1 MTSRHHLTRFAWLS
15 IATACLTISLKAAA
29 YFLTGSVGLLSD
41 ALESGVNLVAAVL
54 ALVVLTV
61 ALRPPDA
68 DHAYGHD
75 KAEYFSAGAEGT
87 MILIAALTIAAT
99 AVRRLLFPHSLQQLD
114 LGLLVSL
121 VASLLNFGVARV
133 LLQAGRHYQSITL
146 QADAQ
151 HLLTDVWTSAG
162 VLAGVAVVAVTGRVW
177 LDPLIGLL
185 AAAYIVRAGYQLVRQ
200 AVLGL
205 MDTALPAEEVAQIE
219 AVLRDYEGR
228 GVRYHALRTRRS
240 GPNRF
245 MSVHIQVPGT
255 WTVQAGHSLLEEVE
269 TELRRLLAPAS
280 ILTHLESLEDPR
292 SWQDI
297 ELLRG
302 AKREA

>member
-1 MTSRHHLTRFAWLS
+1 MKSRRYLTRFAWLS
-15 IATACLTISLKAAA
+15 IGAALLTIALKASA

-41 ALESGVNLVAAVL
+41 ALESGVNLAAAVL
-54 ALVVLTV
+54 ALIVLTV
-61 ALRPPDA
+61 AVRPPDA
-68 DHAYGHD
+68 DHTYGHD

-87 MILIAALTIAAT
+87 MILVAAVTIAVA
-99 AVRRLLFPHSLQQLD
+99 AVHRLLSPRPLEQLD
-114 LGLLVSL
+114 LGLVVSVL
-121 VASLLNFGVARV
+121 ASLLNLLVART

-151 HLLTDVWTSAG
+151 HLMTDVWTSAG
-162 VLAGVAVVAVTGRVW
+162 VLTGVGVVALTGWLW

-185 AAAYIVRAGYQLVRQ
+185 AATMIVRAGIQLVRQ

-205 MDTALPAEEVAQIE
+205 MDTALPAEEVARIE
-219 AVLRDYEGR
+219 AVLRGYEER
-228 GVRYHALRTRRS
+228 GLRFHALRTRRS

-255 WTVQAGHSLLEEVE
+255 WTVQTGHSLLEEVE

-280 ILTHLESLEDPR
+280 ILTHLEPLEDPR

-297 ELLRG
+297 DLLRV
-302 AKREA
+302 KSET